1 VFNILRVLRCA
12 DGATPSPTAFG
23 LGVRLFALTLV
34 ALCLCVCR
42 PSGDGAAAGG
52 DTGGALEQARALL
65 DQGQLDAALAKSL
78 DPSVDGPEA
87 LCLQGQI
94 WAKKAESAPLPSA
107 APGDMQPPEFKP
119 EELRAID
126 LFERARAARPAL
138 SQAHLGLASL
148 LAPHA
153 VRRFELTRAGRRP
166 TAART
171 APAADAQPGS
181 ADLPEFGIARVV
193 ALYQQAVKTE
203 TAGTV
208 AVDELQRFALRVK
221 DKEVASWAHAEGIA
235 RDRESPNRLILFGDF
250 LAKERADRHGA
261 IDHYRQALIWRP
273 DDTDT
278 KNKLATLYVELGR
291 EHLAQQQ
298 WGAAQM
304 MFDEARKYV
313 SKMKSPQGVQVQ
325 VGLNELAAIRPREER

>member
-1 VFNILRVLRCA
+1 M
-12 DGATPSPTAFG
+12 
-23 LGVRLFALTLV
+23 
-34 ALCLCVCR
+34 ALCLCACR
-42 PSGDGAAAGG
+42 PSGGGGAGG
-52 DTGGALEQARALL
+52 ETSGPLDQARALL

-94 WAKKAESAPLPSA
+94 WAKKAERAPLPSA

-126 LFERARAARPAL
+126 LFERARTARPAL

-166 TAART
+166 
-171 APAADAQPGS
+171 APAALAQPGS

-193 ALYQQAVKTE
+193 GLYREAVKTE

-235 RDRESPNRLILFGDF
+235 RDRENPNRLILFGDF

-273 DDTDT
+273 SDTDT

-313 SKMKSPQGVQVQ
+313 SDMKSPQGVQIQ
-325 VGLNELAAIRPREER
+325 AGLNELATIRPREER